1 MIQSLLAGT
10 TEETTSDVTGID
22 ATFDALFIQFAS
34 DECRSCDTLQESCQN
49 YEETMALLECP
60 VEDPEKTTEDTTE
73 EATEDSAAAFDLN
86 SVSDFVLGSSI
97 VVISTAITFILLIRG

>member
-1 MIQSLLAGT
+1 
-10 TEETTSDVTGID
+10 
-22 ATFDALFIQFAS
+22 
-34 DECRSCDTLQESCQN
+34 
-49 YEETMALLECP
+49 MALLECP
-60 VEDPEKTTEDTTE
+60 VEDPEETTEDTTE